1 MSDSHSTFIGPDG
14 LSLEE
19 ARALQDKLLAGL
31 STSPIDDKI
40 NAAARLMLEG
50 RHQDCMQAYAAIAAE
65 HPEKRGTAEGQ
76 IGACQFFLGNFEQA
90 IAHYEK
96 AKELGEDAE
105 MMNDNIQEA
114 QEELAKAAAEAAA
127 EAVAEAAAEA
137 KAPATAPKAAPSG
150 QGKAKQTTLILAG
163 APMAFGLA
171 GIHRLYTGH
180 IFTGLLQLV
189 TMGGC
194 GIWQIWDI
202 IQIVTGK
209 FTDADGN
216 PLVD

>member
-114 QEELAKAAAEAAA
+114 QEELAKAAAEP
-127 EAVAEAAAEA
+127 
-137 KAPATAPKAAPSG
+137 KAPTTAPKAAPSG
-150 QGKAKQTTLILAG
+150 QGKAKQMTLILAG
-163 APMAFGLA
+163 APMAFGIA

-180 IFTGLLQLV
+180 ILTGLLQLV

-194 GIWQIWDI
+194 GLWQIWDI

>member
-96 AKELGEDAE
+96 AKELGEDAF
-105 MMNDNIQEA
+105 NAVDAQGISTDFVVLEA
-114 QEELAKAAAEAAA
+114 SGHSLMVNQPVTFAEE
-127 EAVAEAAAEA
+127 
-137 KAPATAPKAAPSG
+137 
-150 QGKAKQTTLILAG
+150 
-163 APMAFGLA
+163 
-171 GIHRLYTGH
+171 
-180 IFTGLLQLV
+180 
-189 TMGGC
+189 
-194 GIWQIWDI
+194 I
-202 IQIVTGK
+202 IT
-209 FTDADGN
+209 F
-216 PLVD
+216 VDTWGVPR

>member
-114 QEELAKAAAEAAA
+114 QEELAKAAAEA
-127 EAVAEAAAEA
+127 VAEP

-150 QGKAKQTTLILAG
+150 QGKAKQMTLILAG
-163 APMAFGLA
+163 APMAFGIA

-180 IFTGLLQLV
+180 ILTGLLQLV

-194 GIWQIWDI
+194 GLWQIWDI

>member
-1 MSDSHSTFIGPDG
+1 MSDSHSTFVGPEDM
-14 LSLEE
+14 SLEE

-40 NAAARLMLEG
+40 NAAARLMMEG
-50 RHQDCMQAYAAIAAE
+50 HHQDCMQAYAAIAAE
-65 HPEKRGTAEGQ
+65 HPEKRSTAEGQ

-114 QEELAKAAAEAAA
+114 QEELAKAAAKANAPAAA
-127 EAVAEAAAEA
+127 
-137 KAPATAPKAAPSG
+137 PQAAPSG
-150 QGKAKQTTLILAG
+150 QGKAKQMTLILAG
-163 APMAFGLA
+163 APMAFGFA

-180 IFTGLLQLV
+180 ILIGV
-189 TMGGC
+189 
-194 GIWQIWDI
+194 
-202 IQIVTGK
+202 
-209 FTDADGN
+209 
-216 PLVD
+216 